1 MLFFFFILKKGGD
14 GRGGLVWRAMGAGLC
29 KSPSDENGLRAAA
42 GAPLLPPNGG
52 GRVHP
57 EVDGADGM
65 PPAAPTANAG
75 EDGRREGGVAAPC
88 SPPAGAGLVA
98 VDEDGESGGRAA
110 LNVCIGPVAVPLA
123 DGGAVEPVHTLSA
136 ADTSGVSVSTTVG
149 PSLTEQQ
156 DQSASS
162 HPADSESAPGLEATL
177 EQPGGEAGEPGTG
190 SSPSKWDDW
199 DDDGDSGAEDG
210 DGTVN
215 GTDTEGMPKGGGSLP
230 AVTSAANVSVIAF
243 DGSSGAQ
250 PAADASE
257 SLRRAS
263 LGNVELSG
271 LPRMKVGPHSSFAL
285 HKVRP

>member
-1 MLFFFFILKKGGD
+1 MQE
-14 GRGGLVWRAMGAGLC
+14 
-29 KSPSDENGLRAAA
+29 PSDGDGLRAAA
-42 GAPLLPPNGG
+42 GRRCPRTAGG
-52 GRVHP
+52 GCTLRWTART
-57 EVDGADGM
+57 GC
-65 PPAAPTANAG
+65 PAAPTANAG
-75 EDGRREGGVAAPC
+75 EDGRAGEAWRRRA
-88 SPPAGAGLVA
+88 PPAG
-98 VDEDGESGGRAA
+98 GGWSCRRGWGIWRSRCSI
-110 LNVCIGPVAVPLA
+110 CIGPVAVPLA

-215 GTDTEGMPKGGGSLP
+215 GTDTEGMPKGGGGLP

-271 LPRMKVGPHSSFAL
+271 LPRDEVGPHSSFAAQS
-285 HKVRP
+285 RP